1 MFQVYFHFIS
11 RESGGKGGGRLPEK
25 WNIVLMVVQYTDD
38 RTVLY
43 HEQDSGILACEIL
56 ATNKLRNKV
65 TGFLLLSNTLAIF
78 VSRNPKD
85 M

>member
-1 MFQVYFHFIS
+1 
-11 RESGGKGGGRLPEK
+11 
-25 WNIVLMVVQYTDD
+25 MVVQYTDD
-38 RTVLY
+38 RTALY